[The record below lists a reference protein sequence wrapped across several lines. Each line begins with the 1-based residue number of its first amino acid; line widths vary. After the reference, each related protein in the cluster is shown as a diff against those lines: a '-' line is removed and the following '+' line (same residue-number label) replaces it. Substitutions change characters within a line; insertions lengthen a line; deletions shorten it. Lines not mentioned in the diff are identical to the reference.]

1 MKNLI
6 VGFLAVAGAFC
17 ANAGTYYVDAN
28 FGNDGWDGTTPA
40 IPSQDVIDAG
50 GTIPGPR
57 KTLHAMMSDERV
69 EPGDVVCA
77 AEGDYNDGGDVNG
90 SDATTNRVQVK
101 AGVTLKATG
110 SRDATFITGSGG
122 TYADGAYAA
131 GAVRCVF
138 FIAPPNKA
146 TYGCGIVKGF
156 TLRDGRTATSSEY
169 GGAATGNGL
178 LVECDFQK
186 NGCNNN
192 TRGGTLY
199 RSTALR
205 CRFTSYDRGYPGYS
219 AVKIIDSLVTVGSS
233 FYSGCKAYNCTFS
246 GNGYVRSNGSSY
258 NCLFL
263 GTGAGSSSQSGD
275 EHYTSYSRTDFQ
287 SDPAKCI
294 TNATCR
300 VVMAEET
307 PYDEV
312 TFRPLTGSVAINAGS
327 LSDYALATNG
337 WTEAWLAECGKD
349 YYGGSRVEAGAIDVG
364 CGEKQEGSLLAIT
377 DESDGL
383 VIVGAEKGEVLIP
396 KGEAKDL
403 IFSRT
408 MTSDRLCLGVT
419 VNGEFHSFGGTT
431 SDAPYSVT
439 LPAQFNCD
447 YAIAAVYE
455 TDQKDWYVSPTG
467 DNANKGYHRKCP
479 RQTLDKAMELA
490 SENAGH
496 VVHAAA
502 GVYDSFA
509 EGADARSRVTV
520 KEGVGLVADEWPLK
534 ETVIV
539 GASDTTEDADANGN
553 GPHAVRCVSVSSGAY
568 VRGFKLTGGRT
579 VLTPDSSARGGGA
592 SNPSGA
598 LVDCEV
604 TGNACAYRGRQVYGS
619 GAIIRCY
626 IHDAAKGGNYD
637 VYYGSVINSYIGGGY
652 YGQSV
657 VLNSTVTDEVRKSG
671 NGIKAVNTYLHE
683 ATMGTACTNCVF
695 MVSAEKAV
703 DGRSSYDPDTCR
715 FSASLADNLD
725 ANFRPKTTV
734 SPLVDFGS
742 RELYDA
748 CFPARWVQFKDLDFA
763 DGQRI
768 YNGKIDVGCGEY
780 DWRGDFAKKLSKR
793 GVAVEVASADVTTN
807 EVAGVDLANGETLT
821 VKCTL
826 KAVGKVSF
834 KVVPDGEG
842 AAKVMLGETQLFPVG
857 NVYTFDGALG
867 ENAGVTITYAGDGKA
882 TVSGF
887 VLPGPGLMLLF
898 R

>member
-1 MKNLI
+1 MKKLI
-6 VGFLAVAGAFC
+6 IGVFVAVFGA
-17 ANAGTYYVDAN
+17 ANVAFAKSYYVDAN
-28 FGNDGWDGTTPA
+28 FGNDAWDGTTPA
-40 IPSQDVIDAG
+40 IPSQEVIDAG
-50 GTIPGPR
+50 GTISGPR

-90 SDATTNRVQVK
+90 SNATSNRVQVK

-110 SRDATFITGSGG
+110 SRDATYITGSGG
-122 TYADGAYAA
+122 TYAA

-138 FIAPPNKA
+138 FIAPPSKA
-146 TYGCGIVKGF
+146 TYGYGIVKGF

-186 NGCNNN
+186 NGCYS
-192 TRGGTLY
+192 TSRGGTLNQ
-199 RSTALR
+199 STALR
-205 CRFTSYDRGYPGYS
+205 CCFTSYDRGYPGYS
-219 AVKIIDSLVTVGSS
+219 AVKIIDSLVMVGSS
-233 FYSGCKAYNCTFS
+233 FYSSCKAYNCTFS
-246 GNGYVRSNGSSY
+246 GNGYVRQNGSSY

-263 GTGAGSSSQSGD
+263 GTGAGSSSQD
-275 EHYTSYSRTDFQ
+275 NDYHYTSYSRTDFQ
-287 SDPAKCI
+287 SDPEKCI
-294 TNATCR
+294 TNETCR
-300 VVMAEET
+300 VVTAEET
-307 PYDEV
+307 PYDAV

-337 WTEAWLAECGKD
+337 WKEAWLAECGKD
-349 YYGGSRVEAGAIDVG
+349 YYGGDRVVAGAIDVG
-364 CGEKQEGSLLAIT
+364 CGEKQEGSLLTIT

-396 KGEAKDL
+396 KGEAKDI

-431 SDAPYSVT
+431 SDVPYSVT

-447 YAIAAVYE
+447 YTIAAVYE

-467 DNANKGYHRKCP
+467 NNANKGYHRNCP
-479 RQTLDKAMELA
+479 RKTLDKAMELA
-490 SENAGH
+490 SEDAGH

-520 KEGVGLVADEWPLK
+520 KSGVGLVADEWPLK

-553 GPHAVRCVSVSSGAY
+553 GPHAVRCVTVSSGAY

-592 SNPSGA
+592 YNSGA
-598 LVDCEV
+598 IVDCEV

-619 GAIIRCY
+619 GSIIRCY
-626 IHDAAKGGNYD
+626 VHDPATGGSYD
-637 VYYGSVINSYIGGGY
+637 VYNGRVINSYIKGGY
-652 YGQSV
+652 YGSSV
-657 VLNSTVTDEVRKSG
+657 VLNSTVTEAVRKG
-671 NGIKAVNTYLHE
+671 GAGIKAINTYLHN
-683 ATMGTACTNCVF
+683 ATMGTVCTNCVF
-695 MVSAEKAV
+695 TVSAGSAV
-703 DGRSSYDPDTCR
+703 DSSSSYDPDTCR
-715 FSASLADNLD
+715 FSAALADNLD
-725 ANFRPKTTV
+725 ENFRPKTV
-734 SPLVDFGS
+734 ASPLVDFGS

-748 CFPARWVQFKDLDFA
+748 CFPAGWVQFKDLDIA

-780 DWRGDFAKKLSKR
+780 DWRGDFAKKLS
-793 GVAVEVASADVTTN
+793 GGGSVLAVEVASADVTTN
-807 EVAGVDLANGETLT
+807 AVAGVDLADGDTLT
-821 VKCTL
+821 FAL
-826 KAVGKVSF
+826 KMRGGKASF
-834 KVVPDGEG
+834 KVVPDGAGEVT
-842 AAKVMLGETQLFPVG
+842 VMLGDTQLFPVG
-857 NVYTFDGALG
+857 NVYTFD
-867 ENAGVTITYAGDGKA
+867 NARGGKRVTIAYAGEGKA
-882 TVSGF
+882 TVSDF
-887 VLPGPGLMLLF
+887 VLPTGLILLF